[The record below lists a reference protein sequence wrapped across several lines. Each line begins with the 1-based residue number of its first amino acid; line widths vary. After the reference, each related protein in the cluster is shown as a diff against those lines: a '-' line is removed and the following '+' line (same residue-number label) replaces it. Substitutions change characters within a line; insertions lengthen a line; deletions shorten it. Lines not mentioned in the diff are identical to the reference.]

1 MSKLAPLVAALV
13 LHAAAGPV
21 ATVAPAIS
29 GTLQQGKQLVV
40 STGTWTG
47 SGTIAYAYQWYRC
60 DANGAHCSSIHGATR
75 GSYTQVAND
84 VGGTI
89 SAAVAATDPTGS
101 SRVFA
106 PLAGLVAAKT
116 AALVASAQPVVTG
129 SAVAGQVIVVAPV
142 AWPSP
147 TYAWERC
154 NANERLCTPIA
165 NASAA
170 AYTVTSSDVGSTLV
184 AVVRSAGATVLSLPT
199 ALVTAPAGPARAARP
214 SVSGTLQQGQ
224 RFTAHPGTWV
234 GSGSI
239 AYAFQWYR
247 CDARAAHC
255 HAIRGAT
262 EQTYLAVAKDAGQS
276 LGVTVRVTDSSGTAT
291 AYAPVVGLVTAP
303 GAVASS
309 RQPKL
314 TGSATVGRAL
324 TIAAGTWTAKPGRLT
339 YAWLRCN
346 PNGRAC
352 SGIAGAAGSRYVLT
366 ADDRGHEVVAAVHA
380 AVGTTVLTAAS
391 LVVS

>member
-1 MSKLAPLVAALV
+1 MSRLAPLAAALV

-21 ATVAPAIS
+21 ASVPPAIT

-75 GSYTQVAND
+75 GSYTQVAKD
-84 VGGTI
+84 VGGTV
-89 SAAVAATDPTGS
+89 SAAVTATDSTGTT
-101 SRVFA
+101 RVFA

-116 AALVASAQPVVTG
+116 ATQTASAQPAVTG
-129 SAVAGQVIVVAPV
+129 SAVAGQVVTVAPV
-142 AWPSP
+142 AWPAP

-154 NANERLCTPIA
+154 NANERLCAPIA
-165 NASAA
+165 NANTAS
-170 AYTVTSSDVGSTLV
+170 YTVTADDVGSTLV
-184 AVVRSAGATVLSLPT
+184 AAVSSAGATVLSLPT
-199 ALVTAPAGPARAARP
+199 AVVTAPVGPAAAGRP

-224 RFTAHPGTWV
+224 RLTAHPGTWV

-255 HAIRGAT
+255 HAIHGAT
-262 EQTYLAVAKDAGQS
+262 KQTYLEVAKDAGQS
-276 LGVTVRVTDSSGTAT
+276 LGVTVRATDTTGTAT
-291 AYAPVVGLVTAP
+291 AYAPVVGLVTVP
-303 GAVASS
+303 GAVAST

-314 TGSATVGRAL
+314 AGSAAVGQAL
-324 TIAAGTWTAKPGRLT
+324 TIAAGTWTAKPGALT
-339 YAWLRCN
+339 YSWLRCN

-391 LVVS
+391 LVVG